1 MVAKWFCIALF
12 ATTAQSPLG
21 CTTLA
26 VGIQRLTLHFFLSGD
41 HSVLPLIGVVK
52 MKNDNAFADISRKPS
67 SHYEF
72 LKSIC
77 AFDVCYFVV
86 HCPFWWFVLVQI
98 WSVSAVN
105 TTITH
110 LKKRPNTNTSIKQ
123 GPPRLSPPKHSTT
136 KDSHNHLPHKS
147 REAGRKLTPQC
158 NTHHKAAFS
167 QAPCSKAQPL
177 GMSDRQF
184 IGGEWELEF
193 TCGPAMDQGPCK
205 HTDWII

>member
-1 MVAKWFCIALF
+1 MGPRDTELQSCNRSACIIYMVAKWFCIALF

-110 LKKRPNTNTSIKQ
+110 LKKGPTQTLPLSRGHPGYHHPNTAQQRTATIIY
-123 GPPRLSPPKHSTT
+123 HT
-136 KDSHNHLPHKS
+136 KAEKRDEN
-147 REAGRKLTPQC
+147 
-158 NTHHKAAFS
+158 
-167 QAPCSKAQPL
+167 
-177 GMSDRQF
+177 
-184 IGGEWELEF
+184 
-193 TCGPAMDQGPCK
+193 
-205 HTDWII
+205 